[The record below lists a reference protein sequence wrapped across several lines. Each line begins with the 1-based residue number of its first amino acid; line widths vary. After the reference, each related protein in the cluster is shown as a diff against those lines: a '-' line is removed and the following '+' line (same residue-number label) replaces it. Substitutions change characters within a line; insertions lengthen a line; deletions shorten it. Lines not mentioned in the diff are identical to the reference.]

1 MKQAEF
7 SVLKKR
13 VEDVTHDSPV
23 GGRIKNI
30 VIEAD
35 DDGTGSD
42 FLRVIL
48 ETASLD
54 DVNVEDLIPVVESI
68 ETALLELDDR
78 FPSVRFADAA

>member
-13 VEDVTHDSPV
+13 VEDVTHDTPV
-23 GGRIKNI
+23 GDRIKNI
-30 VIEAD
+30 VLEAD
-35 DDGTGSD
+35 RDNEGSD

-48 ETASLD
+48 EVSSLD
-54 DVNVEDLIPVVESI
+54 DVKIEDLEPVVESI

>member
-1 MKQAEF
+1 MKQADF

-23 GGRIKNI
+23 GNRIKKI
-30 VIEAD
+30 VLEAD
-35 DDGTGSD
+35 RDDEGSD

-48 ETASLD
+48 EVTSLD
-54 DVNVEDLIPVVESI
+54 DVKIEDLEPVVESI

>member
-23 GGRIKNI
+23 GDRIKNI

-42 FLRVIL
+42 FLRIRL
-48 ETASLD
+48 ETASLE
-54 DVNVEDLIPVVESI
+54 DVNIDDLIPVVESI
-68 ETALLELDDR
+68 QTALLELDDR

>member
-1 MKQAEF
+1 MKHAEF

-13 VEDVTHDSPV
+13 VEDVTHDTPV
-23 GGRIKNI
+23 GDRIKNI
-30 VIEAD
+30 VLEAD
-35 DDGTGSD
+35 RDNEGSD

-48 ETASLD
+48 EVSSLD
-54 DVNVEDLIPVVESI
+54 DVKIEDLEPVVESI

>member
-23 GGRIKNI
+23 GNRIKNI

-48 ETASLD
+48 ETAPLD
-54 DVNVEDLIPVVESI
+54 EVKDSDLISVIESI
-68 ETALLELDDR
+68 ETALLDLDDR